1 MKSKFCFFMI
11 LCALLF
17 VACDNDTDNMAQ
29 PQVMKITSTTDLE
42 TSLSACIL
50 GDWVVVH
57 GEGLDNVT
65 SINVNGVELN
75 IRDVFREANRITL
88 QIPREVPE

>member
-29 PQVMKITSTTDLE
+29 PQVMKITSTTE
-42 TSLSACIL
+42 
-50 GDWVVVH
+50 
-57 GEGLDNVT
+57 
-65 SINVNGVELN
+65 
-75 IRDVFREANRITL
+75 
-88 QIPREVPE
+88 